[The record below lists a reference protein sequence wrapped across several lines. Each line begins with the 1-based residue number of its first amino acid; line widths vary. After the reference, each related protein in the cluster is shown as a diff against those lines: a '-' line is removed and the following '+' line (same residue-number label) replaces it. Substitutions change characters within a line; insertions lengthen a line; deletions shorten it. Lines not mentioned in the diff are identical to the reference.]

1 MSDLARVCGTQVLGL
16 PKRIFN
22 GKLFFRRLT
31 FSQAGPSN
39 YRMWERPGISRGKKE
54 ESVERLVRKAQRG
67 DKKAFM
73 DLIEANQLALYR
85 AAKAILH
92 REEDVED
99 AVQEAICKA
108 FYKLS
113 DLRQPK
119 YFKTWLTRILINCCY
134 DLMRQQRGLV
144 PLEILPEEGRSDER
158 DLSLDV
164 QQTLNDLG
172 ENDRLVLTLFYLNDI
187 SVKDISAMLG
197 ISEGAVKQRLSHG
210 RKKFREAFEGRETGK
225 VVARHGKK

>member
-1 MSDLARVCGTQVLGL
+1 M
-16 PKRIFN
+16 
-22 GKLFFRRLT
+22 
-31 FSQAGPSN
+31 
-39 YRMWERPGISRGKKE
+39 
-54 ESVERLVRKAQRG
+54 ERLVRKAQRG

-134 DLMRQQRGLV
+134 DLIRQQRGLV

-197 ISEGAVKQRLSHG
+197 ICEGAVKQRLSHG

>member
-1 MSDLARVCGTQVLGL
+1 M
-16 PKRIFN
+16 
-22 GKLFFRRLT
+22 
-31 FSQAGPSN
+31 
-39 YRMWERPGISRGKKE
+39 
-54 ESVERLVRKAQRG
+54 ERLVRNAQRG
-67 DKKAFM
+67 DKNAFM
-73 DLIEANQLALYR
+73 ALIEQNQLALYR

-134 DLMRQQRGLV
+134 DLLRQQKGLV
-144 PLEILPEEGRSDER
+144 PLEILPEEGVSEER
-158 DLSLDV
+158 ETSLDV
-164 QQTLNDLG
+164 QQVLRDLG
-172 ENDRLVLTLFYLNDI
+172 ENDRLVLTLYYLNDI
-187 SVKDISAMLG
+187 SVKDIAGMLA

-210 RKKFREAFEGRETGK
+210 RKKFRQVYEERELGK
-225 VVARHGKK
+225 VVARHEKR

>member
-1 MSDLARVCGTQVLGL
+1 M
-16 PKRIFN
+16 
-22 GKLFFRRLT
+22 
-31 FSQAGPSN
+31 
-39 YRMWERPGISRGKKE
+39 
-54 ESVERLVRKAQRG
+54 ERLVRKAQRG
-67 DKKAFM
+67 DKNAFM
-73 DLIEANQLALYR
+73 ALIEQNQLALYR

-134 DLMRQQRGLV
+134 DLLRQQKGLV
-144 PLEILPEEGRSDER
+144 PLEILPEEGVSEER
-158 DLSLDV
+158 ETSLDV
-164 QQTLNDLG
+164 QQVLRDLG
-172 ENDRLVLTLFYLNDI
+172 ENDRLVLTLYYLNDI
-187 SVKDISAMLG
+187 SVKDIVGMLA

-210 RKKFREAFEGRETGK
+210 RKKFRQVYEERELGK
-225 VVARHGKK
+225 VVARHEKR